1 MALRKKSS
9 AKLCALALLL
19 ILCTVLPLPSYSQ
32 EKSALCGTAMFAKKR
47 AKLNPA
53 RARVDRKENSSPDF
67 TGEKKGLIILVQF
80 PDITFSSSDPLSV
93 WGDIANERGY
103 SGNGAMGSVSDYF
116 YDQSYGKFR
125 LNFDVVGPVTAAH
138 DHGYY
143 GDNIDFGDGL
153 WLDQNVGELLEEACR
168 GVADQV
174 SFADYD
180 WDDDGV
186 VEQVFMLYA
195 GHGENDYHSKDS
207 TTIWPHMSMLST
219 DWPGYENGLRIQDR
233 VIDVYACSNEI
244 NRSGKLDGMGT
255 ICHEFSHCLG
265 LPDLYD
271 VKTGTSVVG
280 RYDLMSQGSY
290 SGGGWCPVGYSSYER
305 YACGWLTPQ
314 PVGDPL
320 DVTGLL
326 PLHSHPDARIY
337 RASEDANDYYI
348 IEYRE
353 KTSWD
358 TYFPRSG
365 LRAWYVDYDR
375 EVWKQNVVNV
385 DPSHYR
391 VMHMT
396 IDKIP
401 TSVSGIMRD
410 DKTVVGIYDLLGRPA
425 APSASG
431 LLIVSYSDGTRKVV
445 SVPEH

>member
-1 MALRKKSS
+1 
-9 AKLCALALLL
+9 
-19 ILCTVLPLPSYSQ
+19 
-32 EKSALCGTAMFAKKR
+32 
-47 AKLNPA
+47 
-53 RARVDRKENSSPDF
+53 
-67 TGEKKGLIILVQF
+67 
-80 PDITFSSSDPLSV
+80 
-93 WGDIANERGY
+93 
-103 SGNGAMGSVSDYF
+103 
-116 YDQSYGKFR
+116 
-125 LNFDVVGPVTAAH
+125 
-138 DHGYY
+138 
-143 GDNIDFGDGL
+143 
-153 WLDQNVGELLEEACR
+153 
-168 GVADQV
+168 
-174 SFADYD
+174 
-180 WDDDGV
+180 
-186 VEQVFMLYA
+186 
-195 GHGENDYHSKDS
+195 
-207 TTIWPHMSMLST
+207 
-219 DWPGYENGLRIQDR
+219 
-233 VIDVYACSNEI
+233 
-244 NRSGKLDGMGT
+244 
-255 ICHEFSHCLG
+255 
-265 LPDLYD
+265 
-271 VKTGTSVVG
+271 
-280 RYDLMSQGSY
+280 MSQGSY

-320 DVTGLL
+320 DVTGLR

-337 RASEDANDYYI
+337 RTSEDANDYYI

-375 EVWKQNVVNV
+375 EVWKQNKVNI

-431 LLIVSYSDGTRKVV
+431 VLIVSYSDGTRKVV